1 MKTKT
6 LPRGVRNCNPGN
18 IRRSAVRYLGEIVPS
33 GDPEF
38 RQFRSMAW
46 GFRALFVLLETYR
59 RRYGLR
65 SVAQIITRWAP
76 PSENHTE
83 AYIRRVAA
91 ALGRAADAPLDLDDS
106 ATAQGLAAAIATVE
120 CGAAPDPGDVEAGWR
135 LFRDHPA

>member
-1 MKTKT
+1 MTTGT

-46 GFRALFVLLETYR
+46 GFRALFVLLDTYR

-65 SVAQIITRWAP
+65 TVARIISRWAP
-76 PSENHTE
+76 PSENHTGV
-83 AYIRRVAA
+83 YIRRVTA
-91 ALGRAADAPLDLDDS
+91 ALGIAADAPLDLDDA
-106 ATAQGLAAAIATVE
+106 ATAQRLATAIATVE
-120 CGAAPDPGDVEAGWR
+120 CGVSPDPDDVEAGWR

>member
-1 MKTKT
+1 MKTNT

-18 IRRSAVRYLGEIVPS
+18 IRLSAVRYLGEIVPS

-65 SVAQIITRWAP
+65 TVAQIITRWAP
-76 PSENHTE
+76 PCENHTE

-91 ALGRAADAPLDLDDS
+91 AIGRAADVPLDLDD
-106 ATAQGLAAAIATVE
+106 AETAQGLATAIATVE
-120 CGAAPDPGDVEAGWR
+120 CGAPPDPDDVAAGWR

>member
-1 MKTKT
+1 MKTQT

-18 IRRSAVRYLGEIVPS
+18 IRRSAVRYLGEIIPS

-76 PSENHTE
+76 PTENRTE

-91 ALGRAADAPLDLDDS
+91 AIGRAADAPLDLDDAS
-106 ATAQGLAAAIATVE
+106 TAQGLAVAIATVE
-120 CGAAPDPGDVEAGWR
+120 CGAPPDPGDVEAGWR

>member
-46 GFRALFVLLETYR
+46 GFRALFVLLDTYR

-65 SVAQIITRWAP
+65 TAQQIITRWAP
-76 PSENHTE
+76 PTENHTE

-91 ALGRAADAPLDLDDS
+91 ALGCAADAPLDLDD
-106 ATAQGLAAAIATVE
+106 AETAQGLATAIATVE
-120 CGAAPDPGDVEAGWR
+120 CGAPPDPDDVEAGWR

>member
-1 MKTKT
+1 MTTAT

-46 GFRALFVLLETYR
+46 GFRALFVLLDTYR

-65 SVAQIITRWAP
+65 TVAQIIARWAP
-76 PSENHTE
+76 PSENRTE

-91 ALGRAADAPLDLDDS
+91 ALGRAADAPLDLDDT

-120 CGAAPDPGDVEAGWR
+120 CGVPPDPGDVEAGWR

>member
-1 MKTKT
+1 MKASRP
-6 LPRGVRNCNPGN
+6 PRGVRNCNPGN
-18 IRRSAVRYLGEIVPS
+18 IRRSPVRYLGEVVPS

-46 GFRALFVLLETYR
+46 GFRALFVLLDTYR

-65 SVAQIITRWAP
+65 SVERIITRWAP
-76 PSENHTE
+76 PSENDTG

-91 ALGRAADAPLDLDDS
+91 AIGRAADAPLDLDDA

-120 CGAAPDPGDVEAGWR
+120 CGTAPDPLDVKAGWR
-135 LFRDHPA
+135 LFLDHPA

>member
-1 MKTKT
+1 MKTQT

-46 GFRALFVLLETYR
+46 GFRALFVLLKTYR

-76 PSENHTE
+76 PSENRTE

-91 ALGRAADAPLDLDDS
+91 AIGRAADAPLDLDDAS
-106 ATAQGLAAAIATVE
+106 TAQGLAAAIATVE
-120 CGAAPDPGDVEAGWR
+120 CGAPPDPDDVEAGWR